1 MHPFY
6 REYFDK
12 KPKQLNTSFRVKYAN
27 STNEIPGITDAASR
41 QHTKT
46 KEFRTI
52 PEKANLNV
60 KKVINETRMPVKKG
74 QSTAQSTA
82 RKHFKLANGWQNEF
96 SSCQELLGYPG
107 DQGIR
112 VRLRRSTSPIEDVSQ
127 IEYVSHRRKIVFP
140 YRDVFHRQ
148 NMPFTYTA
156 CVFHG

>member
-27 STNEIPGITDAASR
+27 STNEIPGITDATSR

-46 KEFRTI
+46 KDFRTI
-52 PEKANLNV
+52 PEKAHLNV
-60 KKVINETRMPVKKG
+60 KKVMNETRMPVKKG

-96 SSCQELLGYPG
+96 AIMQSRANNLTYKDKREFFDKPLQYQPG
-107 DQGIR
+107 MN
-112 VRLRRSTSPIEDVSQ
+112 TS
-127 IEYVSHRRKIVFP
+127 R
-140 YRDVFHRQ
+140 
-148 NMPFTYTA
+148 A
-156 CVFHG
+156 